1 MRVALG
7 RERAGPAS
15 LDELAALA
23 VSAGH
28 EVAER
33 VVCHRPRPDP
43 RLYIGE
49 GKAREIGE
57 LIARTEAQVVLFD
70 HEISAVQQRNL
81 ELEWKVRVLDRT
93 ELILDIFGQ
102 RARSTEGKLQVEL
115 ARLQHQSSR
124 LVRAWSHLERQRGGI
139 GVRGGPGETQLE
151 MDRRMLAAKIRQV
164 RERLDRSERQR
175 RTRRKA
181 RHRRDAFRV
190 SLVGYTNAG
199 KSTLFN
205 ALTGADTFAADQL
218 FATLDTLTRRL
229 VLAPGVEVVL
239 SDTVGFVRDLPHQ
252 LVAAFR
258 ATLEE
263 TAEADLLVHV
273 VDASADDRAEQI
285 EQVQRVLEEIGA
297 DRVPQWLAWNKI
309 DVVGLDPEVQRDGCG
324 SIERLSVSARTGA
337 GLDALRGALQAAVVA
352 DTLERT
358 AHEADGRKVDGSVD
372 DEYGDADPD
381 DGRGRPPPT
390 AQHLPNGMPDVD
402 PHSITVVA
410 Q

>member
-7 RERAGPAS
+7 RDRADASS

-28 EVAER
+28 EVVHR
-33 VVCHRPRPDP
+33 VMCHRPRPDP
-43 RLYIGE
+43 KLYLGQ
-49 GKAREIGE
+49 GKAEEIGA
-57 LIARTEAQVVLFD
+57 LIAQTEAQYVLFD

-81 ELEWKVRVLDRT
+81 EREWKVRVLDRT

-115 ARLQHQSSR
+115 AQLQHQSSR

-151 MDRRMLAAKIRQV
+151 MDRRMLATKIRQV
-164 RERLDRSERQR
+164 RERLDRAERQR
-175 RTRRKA
+175 RTRRKS
-181 RHRRDAFRV
+181 RHRRDVFRV

-205 ALTGADTFAADQL
+205 ALTGADSFAADQL

-229 VLAPGVEVVL
+229 VLAPGVELAV

-258 ATLEE
+258 ATLDE

-273 VDASADDRAEQI
+273 VDACADDRVEQI
-285 EQVQRVLEEIGA
+285 EQVRRVLEEIGA
-297 DRVPQWLAWNKI
+297 DRIPQWLAWNKI
-309 DVVGLDPEVQRDGCG
+309 DLVGLDPGVMLNGCG
-324 SIERLSVSARTGA
+324 SIERLSVSAKTGA
-337 GLDALRGALQAAVVA
+337 GLDALRRALQAAVVA
-352 DTLERT
+352 DALERAT
-358 AHEADGRKVDGSVD
+358 HEDDTRKVDVPVD
-372 DEYGDADPD
+372 DEHGEADPH
-381 DGRGRPPPT
+381 DGRGTHLPT
-390 AQHLPNGMPDVD
+390 EQYLPNGMPDVD

>member
-1 MRVALG
+1 VG
-7 RERAGPAS
+7 R
-15 LDELAALA
+15 
-23 VSAGH
+23 
-28 EVAER
+28 
-33 VVCHRPRPDP
+33 
-43 RLYIGE
+43 
-49 GKAREIGE
+49 GKADEIGE
-57 LIARTEAQVVLFD
+57 RIVASGSTLVLFD

-81 ELEWKVRVLDRT
+81 ERLWKVRALDRT

-151 MDRRMLAAKIRQV
+151 MDRRMLAARIRQV
-164 RERLDRSERQR
+164 RERLDRAERQR
-175 RTRRKA
+175 RTRRKS
-181 RHRRDAFRV
+181 RSRNDAFRV

-205 ALTGADTFAADQL
+205 ALTGAGTYAADQL

-229 VLAPGVEVVL
+229 VLAPGVEVAL

-263 TAEADLLVHV
+263 TAEADLLLHV
-273 VDASADDRAEQI
+273 VDAAAPDRTEQI
-285 EQVQRVLEEIGA
+285 EQVDAVLAEIGA
-297 DRVPQWLAWNKI
+297 DRVPQWLVWNKI
-309 DVVGLDPEVQRDGCG
+309 DAAGLSPEVRRDGCDN
-324 SIERLSVSARTGA
+324 IVRLSVSARTGA
-337 GLDALRGALQAAVVA
+337 GIGALREALQAAVEA
-352 DTLERT
+352 EGAERSDPGARSVGHVGRRA
-358 AHEADGRKVDGSVD
+358 AHESDFRAAVPDGFRK
-372 DEYGDADPD
+372 DPGPVSD
-381 DGRGRPPPT
+381 DGDEPGSRDASDRGDTPPIE
-390 AQHLPNGMPDVD
+390 QHLPNGMPDVD
-402 PHSITVVA
+402 PHSHTVVA